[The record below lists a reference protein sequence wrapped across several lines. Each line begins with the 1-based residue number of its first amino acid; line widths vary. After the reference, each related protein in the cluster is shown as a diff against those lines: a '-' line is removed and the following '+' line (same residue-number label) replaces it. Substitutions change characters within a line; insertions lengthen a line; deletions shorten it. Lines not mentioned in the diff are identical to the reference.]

1 MTSVASVRV
10 NWKARDV
17 SGDTTATRTHANTMA
32 CVQTAI
38 LVQSVLAT
46 DMMVRVC
53 DKRCEICR
61 VICCIIFRLEG
72 IFNLFVIG
80 NFRFVL

>member
-17 SGDTTATRTHANTMA
+17 SGGTTATRTHANTTV

-38 LVQSVLAT
+38 LVQSVLVT

-61 VICCIIFRLEG
+61 VICYIIFRFEG
-72 IFNLFVIG
+72 IFNSFVIG
-80 NFRFVL
+80 NFRFIL